1 MRNSGTKYSK
11 WSNVVSYADYLVTAH
26 IARVAQQGGTIDSPA
41 LLNLYVQYLVSNNLM
56 SSQYIGAIPS
66 VTGYKIQAATT
77 QNCQIVFS
85 VDPAGSKSGAY
96 IGDMSQ
102 ATLLNQPKL
111 LKYSGEKYLWS
122 SGVAG
127 NWVDC
132 SSSANTQFTDDIEII
147 MKVNV
152 NLTLGGQQRFFGQYS
167 TGHATHYTGLD
178 YYVGNIRFYLDSGN
192 IIATTPNWFTDS
204 VDSWI
209 KVTRTASTGNVV
221 FYKSSDGTNWTVQ
234 ATVIGLTSGTI
245 IPSTAGISIGSD
257 SDTGG
262 AGLQG
267 GKVYKATFS
276 KVIGGTPTVNFDF
289 TNYNPAVSET
299 TWTATTGETWTLN
312 TSAGNTVNHSTIVT
326 RTSLV
331 YKENL
336 SMESANFNTTANDG
350 GITRFYIKKFQ
361 SGTVAQGGNHF
372 RCAVAGAE
380 ASNGS
385 YYVYQSTIIEG
396 TDTIYCSDYF
406 TGQIYTYGTE
416 VIQNKSLLLTS
427 RKRYGVADS
436 LQVNKNIRSAPDTL
450 NNVPSTWH
458 GDADSYA
465 LGTMAGVKQG
475 HITFGGILPDLTISA
490 FQDFLNT
497 TIFNGEIY

>member
-1 MRNSGTKYSK
+1 MSLTYKYSK

-26 IARVAQQGGTIDSPA
+26 VARVAQQGGTIDSTA

-66 VTGYKIQAATT
+66 VTGYKIQAGTT

-85 VDPAGSKSGAY
+85 VDPAGSTSGAY

-122 SGVAG
+122 SGV
-127 NWVDC
+127 NNNYCITPNTV
-132 SSSANTQFTDDIEII
+132 NTQFSDDVDVKV
-147 MKVNV
+147 KVNM
-152 NLTLGGQQRFFGQYS
+152 LL
-167 TGHATHYTGLD
+167 
-178 YYVGNIRFYLDSGN
+178 
-192 IIATTPNWFTDS
+192 
-204 VDSWI
+204 
-209 KVTRTASTGNVV
+209 
-221 FYKSSDGTNWTVQ
+221 
-234 ATVIGLTSGTI
+234 
-245 IPSTAGISIGSD
+245 STAGYIFFFRQYSSGSYFSFDIYNGTLRLLLNSAAIDAEWAVIDSSYDNVDVWLRATRNATTGECKAYKSIDGITWVQIGTTLTLATGSVPPSGD
-257 SDTGG
+257 NLVVCGG
-262 AGLQG
+262 FNGTD
-267 GKVYKATFS
+267 YKQVPIGRMYKGSIAKS
-276 KVIGGTPTVNFDF
+276 IGGTPTVNFDF

-312 TSAGNTVNHSTIVT
+312 TSPLNNDLHSTIVT

-331 YKENL
+331 YNESLN
-336 SMESANFNTTANDG
+336 MQSANFNTTANGG
-350 GITRFYIKKFQ
+350 GITRLYIKKFQ

-396 TDTIYCSDYF
+396 TDTIYCGDYF
-406 TGQIYTYGTE
+406 TPQLYTYGTD

-427 RKRYGVADS
+427 RKRYAVADS
-436 LQVNKNIRSAPDTL
+436 LQVNKNTRSAPTTL
-450 NNVPSTWH
+450 NSVPSTWH

-475 HITFGGILPDLTISA
+475 HITFSGILPDLTISA

>member
-1 MRNSGTKYSK
+1 MAQYKYSK

-41 LLNLYVQYLVSNNLM
+41 LLKLYVQYLVSNNLM

-85 VDPAGSKSGAY
+85 VDPAGSTSGAY

-111 LKYSGEKYLWS
+111 LKYAGEKYYWGNDVEGNYCVSNFS
-122 SGVAG
+122 SKVMSDFTIETKVTINNFITNYGNFIATYGDTFLYFYYNDTKKLILDTAG
-127 NWVDC
+127 GHVKATVDVPFNDGDTFFIKVVKVGTLVQIFTKHLVTD
-132 SSSANTQFTDDIEII
+132 SWTQLGT
-147 MKVNV
+147 
-152 NLTLGGQQRFFGQYS
+152 NLTLASATIGSFTRSLVGAYS
-167 TGHATHYTGLD
+167 VSTN
-178 YYVGNIRFYLDSGN
+178 VFNFSGN
-192 IIATTPNWFTDS
+192 IYYVKLYDN
-204 VDSWI
+204 
-209 KVTRTASTGNVV
+209 
-221 FYKSSDGTNWTVQ
+221 
-234 ATVIGLTSGTI
+234 SGDI
-245 IPSTAGISIGSD
+245 
-257 SDTGG
+257 
-262 AGLQG
+262 
-267 GKVYKATFS
+267 
-276 KVIGGTPTVNFDF
+276 VNFDF
-289 TNYNPAVSET
+289 TNFNPAVSET

-312 TSAGNTVNHSTIVT
+312 TSAGNVVNHSTIVT

-331 YKENL
+331 YNENL
-336 SMESANFNTTANDG
+336 NMESANFNTTANGG
-350 GITRFYIKKFQ
+350 GITRLYVKKFQ

-380 ASNGS
+380 ASNGT
-385 YYVYQSTIIEG
+385 YYTYQSTIIEG
-396 TDTIYCSDYF
+396 TDTIYCTDAL
-406 TGQIYTYGTE
+406 TPQIFTYGTG

-450 NNVPSTWH
+450 NNVHSTWH

>member
-1 MRNSGTKYSK
+1 MSLTYKYSK

-26 IARVAQQGGTIDSPA
+26 VARVAQQGGTIDNPA
-41 LLNLYVQYLVSNNLM
+41 LLKLYVQYLVSNNLM

-85 VDPAGSKSGAY
+85 VDPAGSTSGAY

-111 LKYSGEKYLWS
+111 LKYNGEKYLWS

-167 TGHATHYTGLD
+167 TGHTTHYTGLD
-178 YYVGNIRFYLDSGN
+178 YYVGNIRFYLDSGS

-245 IPSTAGISIGSD
+245 IPSTTGISIGSD
-257 SDTGG
+257 SNTGG

-312 TSAGNTVNHSTIVT
+312 RPVAYIDSASLKSTIVT
-326 RTSLV
+326 RTKIQTTTSLYLSSGKFTPATSYV
-331 YKENL
+331 TIWNTFTNLDTPEALYYRSIYANNSNASIIGSPYLNHMITFNSYSSPYLGYYPYSTAPYVNYPNNNKLTLFTGVIGGGTQISKLQSNKGSISSGLENYF
-336 SMESANFNTTANDG
+336 SYFE
-350 GITRFYIKKFQ
+350 GITQAVYY
-361 SGTVAQGGNHF
+361 GTVSLEDVSYIAI
-372 RCAVAGAE
+372 AG
-380 ASNGS
+380 
-385 YYVYQSTIIEG
+385 
-396 TDTIYCSDYF
+396 DL
-406 TGQIYTYGTE
+406 
-416 VIQNKSLLLTS
+416 SL
-427 RKRYGVADS
+427 
-436 LQVNKNIRSAPDTL
+436 N
-450 NNVPSTWH
+450 
-458 GDADSYA
+458 DAF
-465 LGTMAGVKQG
+465 K
-475 HITFGGILPDLTISA
+475 
-490 FQDFLNT
+490 DFLNT